1 MTRLGLVVGEKDS
14 GVLDLPPP
22 LTVPPPQPAP
32 LVMASVKAAATA
44 VSAVRAFEDSKET
57 PPHKPS
63 TTAPNPLVKSEM
75 SFDVADMME
84 EVASVIT
91 EEVTF
96 SVFLFLV
103 NAALRLTTL
112 QSMMNA
118 KLSPHRFWPCHENG
132 LIKTIPTITHLC

>member
-1 MTRLGLVVGEKDS
+1 MTRLGMVVGEKES

-22 LTVPPPQPAP
+22 LAVPPPQPAP
-32 LVMASVKAAATA
+32 LVTASVKAAATA
-44 VSAVRAFEDSKET
+44 VSAVRAFEDSKPA

-63 TTAPNPLVKSEM
+63 TTAPNFLVKSEM

-91 EEVTF
+91 EEVSF
-96 SVFLFLV
+96 SVFIFLV

-118 KLSPHRFWPCHENG
+118 KLSPHRFWPCHEN
-132 LIKTIPTITHLC
+132 LVAL

>member
-1 MTRLGLVVGEKDS
+1 MTRPGVVVGERDS

-22 LTVPPPQPAP
+22 LAVPPPQQAP
-32 LVMASVKAAATA
+32 LVTASVKAAATA
-44 VSAVRAFEDSKET
+44 VSAVRAFEDSKPA
-57 PPHKPS
+57 PPQKPS
-63 TTAPNPLVKSEM
+63 TTAPNPRVKSEM

-112 QSMMNA
+112 QSMMSA
-118 KLSPHRFWPCHENG
+118 Q
-132 LIKTIPTITHLC
+132 TQYA

>member
-1 MTRLGLVVGEKDS
+1 MTRPGVVVGERDS

-22 LTVPPPQPAP
+22 LAVPPPQQAP
-32 LVMASVKAAATA
+32 LVTASVKAAATA
-44 VSAVRAFEDSKET
+44 VSAVRAFEDSKPA
-57 PPHKPS
+57 PPQKPS
-63 TTAPNPLVKSEM
+63 TTAPNPLIKSEM

-91 EEVTF
+91 EEVSI

-112 QSMMNA
+112 QCMMNA
-118 KLSPHRFWPCHENG
+118 KLSPHRFWPAMKMG
-132 LIKTIPTITHLC
+132 SSRRFI